1 MLKKIICKPE
11 YRWLISFVR
20 KYLKIDLYTY
30 ITNLIQE
37 DLKRYDD
44 NIIDYYRSGK
54 DRGVQPITFDDVK
67 PRAVKPK
74 PKRNRRKPDARP
86 YKYKNKKQIQKELR
100 ETKDKLK
107 KVSAENKQN
116 KHESNVNDS
125 LYHHYKRKCEE
136 QLEIING
143 MSKNIDLLQSKLDDI
158 KTDNTL

>member
-44 NIIDYYRSGK
+44 NIINYYRSGK
-54 DRGVQPITFDDVK
+54 DKGVQPITFDDVK

-74 PKRNRRKPDARP
+74 QKRNRRKPDARP
-86 YKYKNKKQIQKELR
+86 YKYKNKKELQKELR

-107 KVSAENKQN
+107 ALTSENKQN

-125 LYHHYKRKCEE
+125 LRYENH
-136 QLEIING
+136 
-143 MSKNIDLLQSKLDDI
+143 
-158 KTDNTL
+158 